1 MEITAKEFQHVELI
15 TIKGRMDSIEA
26 PLLAQAL
33 ESAYHR
39 GKYRIVVDMGQLEY
53 MSSAG
58 FRALGDA
65 QRNSKRH
72 HGGEVILAQVSDR
85 IHEALELVGFTE
97 SFRIIDDVPSAL
109 DFAAN
114 LPAGDSSADVKN
126 PLPERNDPSGI
137 KLK

>member
-1 MEITAKEFQHVELI
+1 MEITTKEFQHVELI
-15 TIKGRMDSIEA
+15 TIKGRMDSVEA
-26 PLLAQAL
+26 LRLAQAL

-39 GKYRIVVDMGQLEY
+39 GRYRIVVDMSQLEY

-72 HGGEVILAQVSDR
+72 PHGEVILAQVSVR
-85 IHEALELVGFTE
+85 IYEALDLVGFTE
-97 SFRIIDDVPSAL
+97 SFRLFDDVTSAL

-114 LPAGDSSADVKN
+114 LPIGDSVAN
-126 PLPERNDPSGI
+126 AQPPLPETE
-137 KLK
+137 